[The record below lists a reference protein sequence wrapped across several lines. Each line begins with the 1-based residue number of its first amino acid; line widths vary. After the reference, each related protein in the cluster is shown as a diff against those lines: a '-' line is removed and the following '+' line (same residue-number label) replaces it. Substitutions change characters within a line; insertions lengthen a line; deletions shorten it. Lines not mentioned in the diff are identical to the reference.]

1 MIKTKSSKTVFP
13 FRQCYS
19 RKDSFRIFFPKR
31 DFPNFNLNFGQVT
44 TFEHLR
50 TNCESI
56 IQVLAKFKLAGTK
69 GTKSVKNYYEYPS
82 F

>member
-1 MIKTKSSKTVFP
+1 MSSKTVFP
-13 FRQCYS
+13 FRQCHS
-19 RKDSFRIFFPKR
+19 GRILFEDFFPKR
-31 DFPNFNLNFGQVT
+31 DFPNFNLNFGQVI

-56 IQVLAKFKLAGTK
+56 IQVLAKFKLEGTK
-69 GTKSVKNYYEYPS
+69 GTKSVKNYYEYPN